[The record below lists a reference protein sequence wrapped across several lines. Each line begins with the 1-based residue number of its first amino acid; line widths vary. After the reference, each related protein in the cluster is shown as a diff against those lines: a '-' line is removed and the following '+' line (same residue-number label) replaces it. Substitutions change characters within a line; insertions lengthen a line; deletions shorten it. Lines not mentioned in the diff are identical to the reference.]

1 MKNVEIVGLFCELIQ
16 VSLGKRDML
25 SRIPTAEEWDE
36 LFVMSQDHAITGVLL
51 SALDGLSMVGQKPP
65 MEVLFE
71 WIGIGEQIKGQNDL
85 LNKRCLDLQ
94 EDFSKAGFRSCV
106 LKGQGNAQFYP
117 CPLLRQS
124 GDIDIWVE
132 GKIKDIIA
140 YLSTKCNPEKLT
152 NAYHHTDFPLWDD
165 VPVEVHWRPSWR
177 LSPVHNLR
185 LQRWFKEQAPYQFSY
200 VDPSIGI
207 HVPTWEFNVVYLLQ
221 HMYLHI
227 FQEGL
232 GLRQVMDYYYLLI
245 SEKRGETKDFEST
258 LNHLGLWRFAGE
270 MMYVLQ
276 EVFKLKEKYM
286 IAPVNEIR
294 GRSLLRE
301 ILQSGNFGQ
310 ADARNS
316 SLHQKRGFAKSV
328 EKMKRQFR
336 FLKDYP
342 SEVLGVPSQLYHV
355 IWRKW
360 KLWSF

>member
-1 MKNVEIVGLFCELIQ
+1 MKNAEIVGLFCELIQ
-16 VSLGKRDML
+16 VALGKRDML
-25 SRIPTAEEWDE
+25 SRNPSAEEWGE
-36 LFVMSQDHAITGVLL
+36 LFTMSQDQAIAGVLL
-51 SALDGLSMVGQKPP
+51 SVLDGLSKVGQEPP

-71 WIGIGEQIKGQNDL
+71 WIGMGGQIKGQNDL
-85 LNKRCLDLQ
+85 LNTKCLELQ
-94 EDFSKAGFRSCV
+94 EDFSKAGFKSCV
-106 LKGQGNAQFYP
+106 LKGQGNAQLYP
-117 CPLLRQS
+117 NPLLRQS
-124 GDIDIWVE
+124 GDIDIWVD

-140 YLSTKCNPEKLT
+140 YLSTKCDPEKLT

-185 LQRWFKEQAPYQFSY
+185 LQRWCKEQAASQFSH
-200 VDPSIGI
+200 VDQSTGI

-245 SEKRGETKDFEST
+245 SEKRGETKDVEST
-258 LNHLGLWRFAGE
+258 LKHLGLWRFAGE

-276 EVFKLKEKYM
+276 EVFKLEKKYM
-286 IAPVNEIR
+286 IAPVDETR
-294 GRSLLRE
+294 GKALLRE
-301 ILQSGNFGQ
+301 ILLSGNFGQ
-310 ADARNS
+310 ADERNDA
-316 SLHQKRGFAKSV
+316 LHQKQGIGRGV

-342 SEVLGVPSQLYHV
+342 MEVLGAPSQLYHV
-355 IWRKW
+355 VWRKF
-360 KLWSF
+360 KLWRF